1 MQFTMVDGGVAFI
14 AVISAILAYSRGL
27 TREILAIGGW
37 LVAAVAAAF
46 LTPVVEPLIR
56 EIPGVG
62 PFLASS
68 CVLSVIAAFTLV
80 MALGL
85 LVMAVFTPVISGLVL
100 DSAIGPLDRI
110 LGFVFGVARAAFLVA
125 VAYILY
131 EELAGGQESWEP
143 LATAQVKPYLDE
155 ISRILR
161 EAMPTELPPYVTER
175 IDAMMAP
182 CQGEG
187 LDTGTVA
194 PLDGGA
200 DAPAD
205 SAADGY
211 GIAAPADSTAN

>member
-1 MQFTMVDGGVAFI
+1 MVDGGVAFI

-27 TREILAIGGW
+27 TREIFAIGGW
-37 LVAAVAAAF
+37 LIAAVAAAF

-56 EIPGVG
+56 EIPAVG

-85 LVMAVFTPVISGLVL
+85 LIMAVFTPVISGLVL

-125 VAYILY
+125 VAFILY
-131 EELAGGQESWEP
+131 QEIAGTQQEWEP
-143 LATAQVKPYLDE
+143 LATAQVRPYIGE
-155 ISRILR
+155 IAQIIRD
-161 EAMPTELPPYVTER
+161 AMPTELPPFITER

-187 LDTGTVA
+187 LDPSTLPGGTG
-194 PLDGGA
+194 
-200 DAPAD
+200 DAPATD
-205 SAADGY
+205 SDG
-211 GIAAPADSTAN
+211 IELPSTTNS